1 MSITYFY
8 YYSIF
13 SFSSLY
19 IYIYIYIYIY
29 LIAERDAFYSM
40 SNVYPEIYPTSAG
53 IYMTNAFDI
62 SEEDIGI
69 HDHIDDDNDHVN
81 NDGDGDDGDDSIQH
95 HSNSK
100 ATTTPTSST
109 NNSHSDSHSHI
120 SGMFLAIGRLNHSC
134 IPNAQQTFIPLLS
147 KNSKKNYNNN
157 MNTSTSTTA
166 NNKDNYHSNNNH
178 ITTSS
183 YATTSTTSSTN
194 NNNNNERR
202 ISSCIGYE
210 VLYATRDIIIGE
222 EINDCYI
229 ELRQSRKDRRKELM
243 SLYRFKC
250 VCKICS
256 INDEDDED
264 KHDDGD
270 DGDGDDKISK
280 EMKKQ
285 KLRDIQID
293 DDRRRQRAMQLDEAI
308 YEFLS
313 MGEYNMAQDIGTE
326 LIKLLEHKKS
336 IGWG

>member
-1 MSITYFY
+1 
-8 YYSIF
+8 
-13 SFSSLY
+13 
-19 IYIYIYIYIY
+19 
-29 LIAERDAFYSM
+29 M
-40 SNVYPEIYPTSAG
+40 SNVYPEVNPTSAG

-62 SEEDIGI
+62 SEEDLGI
-69 HDHIDDDNDHVN
+69 YDHDEDHG
-81 NDGDGDDGDDSIQH
+81 DGDGHEDDGNDSSQH
-95 HSNSK
+95 HSNLK
-100 ATTTPTSST
+100 ATTTTTTTTITSQMMTST
-109 NNSHSDSHSHI
+109 NDNHSHSHSHI

-134 IPNAQQTFIPLLS
+134 IPNAQQTFIPLQR
-147 KNSKKNYNNN
+147 NNKKYYNIKISTNTSHDNNN
-157 MNTSTSTTA
+157 
-166 NNKDNYHSNNNH
+166 NNDNNN
-178 ITTSS
+178 
-183 YATTSTTSSTN
+183 YYYYN
-194 NNNNNERR
+194 NNNNNKRSS
-202 ISSCIGYE
+202 SSCIGYE
-210 VLYATRDIIIGE
+210 VLYATRDIMIGE

-229 ELRQSRKDRRKELM
+229 ELRQSSRDRRKELM

-326 LIKLLEHKKS
+326 LIKLLEHTKS

>member
-1 MSITYFY
+1 M
-8 YYSIF
+8 
-13 SFSSLY
+13 
-19 IYIYIYIYIY
+19 Y

-62 SEEDIGI
+62 SEEDIDI
-69 HDHIDDDNDHVN
+69 HDHIDDDNDHVD
-81 NDGDGDDGDDSIQH
+81 NDGDGDNWDDSMQH
-95 HSNSK
+95 HSNPK
-100 ATTTPTSST
+100 VTTTPTSINDT
-109 NNSHSDSHSHI
+109 HSDSHSHI

-157 MNTSTSTTA
+157 MNTSTTTI
-166 NNKDNYHSNNNH
+166 NKDYYYSNNNH
-178 ITTSS
+178 ITTSPHATTS
-183 YATTSTTSSTN
+183 ITTSNNTTTTSTTTTTTN
-194 NNNNNERR
+194 NNNDNIERR
-202 ISSCIGYE
+202 NSSCIGYE

-256 INDEDDED
+256 INDEDKDD
-264 KHDDGD
+264 DDDDDDDGD
-270 DGDGDDKISK
+270 DNDGEDDDDKVSK

-313 MGEYNMAQDIGTE
+313 VGEYNMAQDIGTE